1 MSEIN
6 VVPYIDVMLVLL
18 IIFMVT
24 APLLSQGVKV
34 DLPKADAQAMD
45 TRDREPLIVSV
56 DTAGAFY
63 VNYGDDKDKPISAQD
78 LVTRVSAL
86 LRLQPGTPV
95 AVRGDKDVKYAQV
108 VYVMTLWQK
117 AGAASGGLG
126 TGPPQMQPRGHSRA
140 APGCRPLPTQRGATS
155 RLRRGPTA

>member
-1 MSEIN
+1 VARSEPRRRTRRRPMSEIN

-56 DTAGAFY
+56 DIDGAFY
-63 VNYGDDKDKPISAQD
+63 VNYGDDKDKPIGAQD

-108 VYVMTLWQK
+108 VYVMTLLQK
-117 AGAASGGLG
+117 AGAGSVGLM
-126 TGPPQMQPRGHSRA
+126 TDPPQSLPQSSNPPRA
-140 APGCRPLPTQRGATS
+140 V
-155 RLRRGPTA
+155 RR